1 MRLQSYLITKPA
13 FPWSRPM
20 IKPWLFIGGS
30 PNIYMKERSAWG
42 SCLEAEAIYHI
53 TLREN
58 TRNCRHTPDGFSGCH
73 SLTCILRWQ
82 MLVSVHLASNTH
94 KLDFALETGWYCP
107 SGSIIKNKVCRPS
120 SSFSPR
126 NWISGRWKCE
136 ERTVRLSQGKFQV
149 IWVWPWCF
157 LVVKP

>member
-1 MRLQSYLITKPA
+1 MRLQSYLVTMPA

-42 SCLEAEAIYHI
+42 SCLETEAIYHI

-58 TRNCRHTPDGFSGCH
+58 TRNCTRRPDGFSGCH

-82 MLVSVHLASNTH
+82 MLVSVYLASNTHKQMLVSMHLASNRH
-94 KLDFALETGWYCP
+94 KLDFALETGV
-107 SGSIIKNKVCRPS
+107 SIKNKVCRPS

-126 NWISGRWKCE
+126 D
-136 ERTVRLSQGKFQV
+136 
-149 IWVWPWCF
+149 
-157 LVVKP
+157 

>member
-1 MRLQSYLITKPA
+1 MRLQSYLVTMPA

-42 SCLEAEAIYHI
+42 SCLETEAIYHI

-58 TRNCRHTPDGFSGCH
+58 TRNCTRRPDGFSGCH

-82 MLVSVHLASNTH
+82 MLVSVYLASNTHKQMLVSMHLASNTHKQMLVSMHLASNRH
-94 KLDFALETGWYCP
+94 KLDFALETGV
-107 SGSIIKNKVCRPS
+107 SIKNKVCRPS

-126 NWISGRWKCE
+126 DWKSGR
-136 ERTVRLSQGKFQV
+136 
-149 IWVWPWCF
+149 
-157 LVVKP
+157 